1 MTSKEIIDAKTEV
14 TTYTDPDDRFERTA
28 LVVPAGSHSGS
39 IDILRADRTRA
50 FQINLFIAES
60 SDGNDIVDV
69 IVGHGFKEQRNLTVL
84 GFQHGERKFLALEP
98 GSAVVSVD
106 LRPDTKREGIVNGG
120 PV

>member
-1 MTSKEIIDAKTEV
+1 MTERLVNDATTEV
-14 TTYTDPDDRFERTA
+14 TTYVDWKDHCERTA

-84 GFQHGERKFLALEP
+84 GFQHGERKILALEP

-106 LRPDTKREGIVNGG
+106 LRPDTKREES
-120 PV
+120 